1 MITILLLIA
10 LVAGSVAAAMGWR
23 HRNEQLARLDE
34 LTRRLDP
41 AAPARPRRFGDA
53 LQQLAWAIDENERA
67 AAVAET
73 TVDRLAHA
81 LRRVPIP
88 VVVASPDTAIVHRN
102 DAAVSEQG
110 GEDHTG
116 PIVRSAMSEAIQV
129 SLTGRSEDRR
139 LQLFGPPQRSL
150 RVVGLPLLS
159 GSELLGAVAFVLDE
173 SDTERLNAVRRDFV
187 ANLSHELKSPIGA
200 VSLLAETLQDE
211 TDPEVRQRLLQR
223 VHSEALRIGRL
234 VDDLL
239 GLAQLESSEDDI
251 PLGDLDVEAV
261 VGDAVELVAH
271 AAEQRGSKIVV
282 DLADGLVVSGDRM
295 TLIRALSNL
304 LENAIKYS
312 DDDSEVRIESRFEVS
327 GSVDL
332 AVVDQ
337 GIGIP
342 SRHLDR
348 IFERFYRVDRARS
361 RATGG
366 TGLGLSI
373 VKHAADRH
381 SGQVLVASTEGVGST
396 FTLRLPLA
404 PERPLGG
411 VS

>member
-1 MITILLLIA
+1 MTSMVLAVA
-10 LVAGSVAAAMGWR
+10 LVAVSVSSVIGWR
-23 HRNEQLARLDE
+23 RRAAHLARLHE
-34 LTRRLDP
+34 LTSRLDP
-41 AAPARPRRFGDA
+41 GGSAEPRRFVDA
-53 LQQLAWAIDENERA
+53 LQSLSWAIDENERA
-67 AAVAET
+67 SALAET

-81 LRRVPIP
+81 LRMVPIP

-102 DAAVSEQG
+102 EAASSEDG
-110 GEDHTG
+110 AADHTA
-116 PIVRSAMSEAIQV
+116 PLVRSAMSEAIQV
-129 SLTGRSEDRR
+129 ALTGRSEDRP

-150 RVVGLPLLS
+150 RVVGLPLLA
-159 GSELLGAVAFVLDE
+159 GSELLGAVSFVLDE
-173 SDTERLNAVRRDFV
+173 SDNERLNAVRRDFV

-211 TDPEVRQRLLQR
+211 TDSEVRQRLLQR

-239 GLAQLESSEDDI
+239 GLAQLESSDDDLPMG
-251 PLGDLDVEAV
+251 PLAVEAIV
-261 VGDAVELVAH
+261 AEAADRAAH
-271 AAEQRGSKIVV
+271 AAEQRGSKVV
-282 DLADGLVVSGDRM
+282 IDLSGDLVVRGDRM
-295 TLIRALSNL
+295 TLVRALSNL

-312 DDDSEVRIESRFEVS
+312 DDDSEVRVESRHEVS

-332 AVVDQ
+332 AVVDH

-381 SGQVLVASTEGVGST
+381 GGQVLVASTEGVGST

-404 PERPLGG
+404 PDRPRGG
-411 VS
+411 LL